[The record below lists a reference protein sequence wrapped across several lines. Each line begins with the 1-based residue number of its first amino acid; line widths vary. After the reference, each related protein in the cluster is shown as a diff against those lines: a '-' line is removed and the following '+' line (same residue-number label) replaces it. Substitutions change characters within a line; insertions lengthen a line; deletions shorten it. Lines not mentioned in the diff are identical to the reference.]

1 MPVTINTA
9 PPKPKFDLKVA
20 DLMDGEAYESR
31 SGDIYIGNRFGS
43 VVAFSVDGYSVIFS
57 DDSST
62 TFRAIRMEINVSL
75 D

>member
-1 MPVTINTA
+1 MPITINTA
-9 PPKPKFDLKVA
+9 PQAKFNLQVD

-31 SGDIYIGNRFGS
+31 SGDIYIGNRVGGIA
-43 VVAFSVDGYSVIFS
+43 AFSVDGQHVIFS